1 MSPSSEYSLLSL
13 NQVRAMLAARAKLIA
28 RVVVATLILTVLLV
42 LILPRIWT
50 ATSDVYIDY
59 RENDPITGRS
69 FSASLD
75 DSYMQTQI
83 DMIQSQAV
91 ADHMIKTLALL
102 SGADARSGSQ
112 ARNDLVAYIS
122 RNLEVTK
129 QQNSRVLTV
138 SFSADTPQ
146 KAREYANAIVNSY
159 IAVSQNIS
167 SASARA
173 RSEQYT
179 AQLEQLRG
187 EIDAIQDK
195 LTHYQQETGIVDT
208 QQGGDIDSR
217 RLNDMTTAML
227 ALNSQL
233 EEARARNEVTANLL
247 KSGVRPED
255 LPQAGQ
261 VAAINDL
268 RNGLTVVDHQLGQ
281 LRGSLGPNHPSVTGL
296 MAQRGQ
302 MQAEIARQAKA
313 AIEAQRTD
321 LERLQAQKDALQ
333 RDTDA
338 QRAKVLDLMAKRD
351 RIAAYQRQFAGVE
364 QVYQTALQKYD
375 SILMASNIS
384 LPNLAVLR
392 AAEVPTSPSRPRVNR
407 SLALGLLVGLFA
419 GLALAMLLELSQRRI
434 RCPDDL
440 LRNTRLP
447 VIGRIGRRNE
457 ALATAK
463 L

>member
-1 MSPSSEYSLLSL
+1 
-13 NQVRAMLAARAKLIA
+13 MLAARARLIA
-28 RVVVATLILTVLLV
+28 RVALATLVLTALLV
-42 LILPRIWT
+42 LVLPRVWT
-50 ATSDVYIDY
+50 ATSDIFIDY
-59 RENDPITGRS
+59 RENDPINGRS
-69 FSASLD
+69 FSALLD
-75 DSYMQTQI
+75 ESYMQTQI

-91 ADHMIKTLALL
+91 ADHMIKTLGLL
-102 SGADARSGSQ
+102 AGADAQSGSV
-112 ARNDLVAYIS
+112 ARNDLIAYIS

-129 QQNSRVLTV
+129 QPNSRVLTV
-138 SFSADTPQ
+138 SFSANTPQ

-159 IAVSQNIS
+159 ISVSQNIS

-179 AQLEQLRG
+179 AQLEQLRT

-195 LTHYQQETGIVDT
+195 LTRYRQDTGIVDT
-208 QQGGDIDSR
+208 QQNSDVDQR
-217 RLNDMTTAML
+217 RLTDMMTSML
-227 ALNSQL
+227 TLESQL
-233 EEARARNEVTANLL
+233 EEARARNETTDSLIN
-247 KSGVRPED
+247 SGVRPED

-281 LRGSLGPNHPSVTGL
+281 LRGSLGPNHPSVQGL

-313 AIEAQRTD
+313 AVEAQRAD
-321 LERLQAQKDALQ
+321 LSRLQVQKEALQ
-333 RDTDA
+333 RDIDS
-338 QRAKVLDLMAKRD
+338 QRAKVLDQMAKRD

-392 AAEVPTSPSRPRVNR
+392 AAEVPTAPSRPRVNR
-407 SLALGLLVGLFA
+407 SLALGLVVGIFA
-419 GLALAMLLELSQRRI
+419 GLALALLLELSQRRI
-434 RCPDDL
+434 RCTDDL

-447 VIGRIGRRNE
+447 VLGRIGRRTE
-457 ALATAK
+457 PLTPARI
-463 L
+463 

>member
-1 MSPSSEYSLLSL
+1 LSPSSEYSLLSL

-28 RVVVATLILTVLLV
+28 RVALATLVLTALLV
-42 LILPRIWT
+42 LVLPRVWT
-50 ATSDVYIDY
+50 ATSDIFIDY
-59 RENDPITGRS
+59 RENDPINGRS
-69 FSASLD
+69 FSALLD
-75 DSYMQTQI
+75 ESYMQTQI

-91 ADHMIKTLALL
+91 ADHMIKTLGLL
-102 SGADARSGSQ
+102 TGADAQSGSV
-112 ARNDLVAYIS
+112 ARNELVAYIS

-138 SFSADTPQ
+138 SFSANTPQ

-187 EIDAIQDK
+187 EIDAIQEK
-195 LTHYQQETGIVDT
+195 LTRYRQDTGIVDT
-208 QQGGDIDSR
+208 QQNSDVDQR
-217 RLNDMTTAML
+217 RLNDMMTSML
-227 ALNSQL
+227 ALESQL
-233 EEARARNEVTANLL
+233 EEARARNETTDGLL

-261 VAAINDL
+261 VAALNDL

-281 LRGSLGPNHPSVTGL
+281 LRGSLGPNHPSVQGL
-296 MAQRGQ
+296 LAQRGQ

-313 AIEAQRTD
+313 AVEAQRAD
-321 LERLQAQKDALQ
+321 LNRLQVQKEALQ
-333 RDTDA
+333 RDIDS
-338 QRAKVLDLMAKRD
+338 QRAIVLDQMAKRD

-392 AAEVPTSPSRPRVNR
+392 AAEVPTAPSRPRVKR
-407 SLALGLLVGLFA
+407 SLALGLVVGIFA
-419 GLALAMLLELSQRRI
+419 GLALALLLELSQRRI
-434 RCPDDL
+434 RCTDDL

-447 VIGRIGRRNE
+447 VLGRIGRRAE
-457 ALATAK
+457 SLTAARI
-463 L
+463 